1 MSSAPL
7 FSDRADA
14 GEQLAQSL
22 LTPINQLLAAGVL
35 APPIV
40 YALPRGGI
48 PIGVR
53 VAHLLNCPLDI
64 VVAKKITMAQ
74 NPELAIG
81 AVTSEGHV
89 LWARQKFLGQKNA
102 EVRAIAQ
109 AQAQEKAQD
118 QLSQLSMG
126 CPGVSPQGA
135 LALLVDDGI
144 ATGMTMAAATQ
155 ALRAHN
161 PAQIWICAPV
171 APAGLMKWLSQWG
184 DRLVILQS
192 PDPFLS
198 VSRFYAKFPQVET
211 KEALVY
217 LQQHNQSL
225 LRSITRPPTLLG
237 GGSQS
242 DEAELS

>member
-7 FSDRADA
+7 FSDRNDA

-22 LTPINQLLAAGVL
+22 LVLVNQLQATGFS

-48 PIGVR
+48 PLAVP
-53 VAHLLNCPLDI
+53 VARQLGCPLDI
-64 VVAKKITMAQ
+64 VVAKKISTAD

-89 LWARQKFLGQKNA
+89 LWSQQMRFGKKDSN
-102 EVRAIAQ
+102 VREAALR
-109 AQAQEKAQD
+109 QAQEKAQAQLK
-118 QLSQLSMG
+118 QLSVG
-126 CPGVSPQGA
+126 CPGVSPEGA

-155 ALRAHN
+155 ALKAYN

-171 APAGLMKWLSQWG
+171 APPGLMKWLMRWS
-184 DRLVILQS
+184 DRVVVLET

-198 VSRFYAKFPQVET
+198 VSRFYLKFPQVSTE
-211 KEALVY
+211 EALVY
-217 LQQHNQSL
+217 LHEHNHSL
-225 LRSITRPPTLLG
+225 ATESSSIPPVE
-237 GGSQS
+237 GSQTS
-242 DEAELS
+242 TAELS